1 MQINQRQIVV
11 FGTDLDNL
19 DNQNKDENTEE
30 EDKKNKDKK
39 KNEEKSDEKINEQQQ
54 QNDKN
59 DNNEVQF
66 TSSSSSTT
74 YGGYGA
80 SPNVESHVDL
90 KSKKLN
96 INSNDDT
103 TSFDELGPL
112 LLNADGTLSRI
123 KNWQELSDAEKQ
135 KAAKMVAK
143 KNKQRK
149 EQLGLR

>member
-1 MQINQRQIVV
+1 LTTLTTRTKTRTQ
-11 FGTDLDNL
+11 
-19 DNQNKDENTEE
+19 
-30 EDKKNKDKK
+30 KKIRKTKIKK

-74 YGGYGA
+74 TYGGYGA

-90 KSKKLN
+90 KTKKLN
-96 INSNDDT
+96 VNSNDDT

>member
-1 MQINQRQIVV
+1 LTTLTTRTKTRTQ
-11 FGTDLDNL
+11 
-19 DNQNKDENTEE
+19 
-30 EDKKNKDKK
+30 KKIRKTKIKK

-66 TSSSSSTT
+66 TSSSSSSSSTTT